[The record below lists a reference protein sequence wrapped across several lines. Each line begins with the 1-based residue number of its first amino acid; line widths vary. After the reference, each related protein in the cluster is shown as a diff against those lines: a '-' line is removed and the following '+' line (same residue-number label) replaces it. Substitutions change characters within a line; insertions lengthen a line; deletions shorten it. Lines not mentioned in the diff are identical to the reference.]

1 MSDAPLSDEE
11 SRLLMA
17 LNASGTAGTGA
28 EPLAA
33 RTTLDKIV
41 ILDHLSS
48 LWDRGLVEQMEGI
61 RGLYRI
67 TDAGR
72 QALP

>member
-1 MSDAPLSDEE
+1 MSDAPLTEE
-11 SRLLMA
+11 AIRILTAMELA
-17 LNASGTAGTGA
+17 GTAGTGA

-33 RTTLDKIV
+33 RTGLDKAV
-41 ILDHLSS
+41 VLEHLVDF
-48 LWDRGLVEQMEGI
+48 WDRGLVEQMAGV

-72 QALP
+72 AQLA